1 MNNNN
6 LQGIRLGY
14 IYNLEL
20 RTIEKRS
27 FSVYVC
33 LETYIIKTDYSNTS
47 MTDESISDF
56 NLNLAISKQDV
67 KYTKRKLKQLKV
79 KEK

>member
-1 MNNNN
+1 M
-6 LQGIRLGY
+6 
-14 IYNLEL
+14 
-20 RTIEKRS
+20 
-27 FSVYVC
+27 
-33 LETYIIKTDYSNTS
+33 IKTDYSNTS